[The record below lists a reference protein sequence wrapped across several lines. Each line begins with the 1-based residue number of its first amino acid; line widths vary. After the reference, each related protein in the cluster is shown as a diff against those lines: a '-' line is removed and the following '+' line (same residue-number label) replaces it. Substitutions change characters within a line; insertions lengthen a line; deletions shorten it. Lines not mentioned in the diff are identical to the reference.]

1 MAYTAYDG
9 YNNQFGYPLQH
20 SLSHGAPAYGVHP
33 SEYGYQDPIYA
44 GAYGENYPQAAYP
57 VYTPQRT
64 VSQFGRAY
72 DDLDVRDPYY
82 ADRAYGA
89 PYVRHRRH
97 SMSRSLS
104 RMGRPTLDGY
114 RRMSSVVIK
123 FKRKGGFRSGITL
136 GEAMSDAHLSNNH
149 DYSVY
154 DLNADARG
162 RIILKVKWTGYSPMT
177 YELPV
182 DTYDGRVELQT
193 VARRIARAC
202 VHFLQLNFKP
212 PEGQFTV
219 LAAFILRTTEELKLI
234 SLGTGSKCLPAT
246 RLPENGDA
254 LHDSHAEVLARR
266 GAIRWLLEEI
276 GRHCSE
282 NVPYT
287 SRWLDRH
294 SDGNFTLREGV
305 KLDMYISTVPCGDAS
320 TRYLASFQEAEMAA
334 LKDSV
339 KHPDLP
345 PNATSRGRDNYS
357 LYGVMRTKPGR
368 ADSPPTLSMSCSDK
382 IAAWNVL
389 GIQGALSSTLI
400 GPIYIGRII
409 IGEVAPVMR
418 DTVAADCARALY
430 ARLRSVQGKSSLSS
444 LPASYRLNEPSIEF
458 TSVVFTHSRYA
469 SEPPATSG
477 CNDSLCWVSDSPRPR
492 EVLINGFRRGV
503 SPKHRDNPKF
513 RPILS
518 KLALCALY
526 EEARAVSGTTVVSSG
541 TYYETKQKAS
551 AYQKAKAALKGP
563 GGPFEGWIMS
573 GKEWESFDVNG
584 LLCPENCG

>member
-1 MAYTAYDG
+1 MAYSAYDG
-9 YNNQFGYPLQH
+9 YGGQFGYPLQH
-20 SLSHGAPAYGVHP
+20 SLSHGAPAYGIHP

-44 GAYGENYPQAAYP
+44 GAYGENYPQGAYP
-57 VYTPQRT
+57 IYTPQRT

-72 DDLDVRDPYY
+72 DDLDLRDPYY

-89 PYVRHRRH
+89 PYMRHRRH

-104 RMGRPTLDGY
+104 RMGRPSLDGY

-149 DYSVY
+149 DYSLY

-219 LAAFILRTTEELKLI
+219 LAALILRTTDELKVV

-246 RLPENGDA
+246 RLPKNGDA

-276 GRHCSE
+276 GRQCSQGP
-282 NVPYT
+282 PYT
-287 SRWLDRH
+287 SRWLTRNE
-294 SDGNFTLREGV
+294 DGQFALREGV
-305 KLDMYISTVPCGDAS
+305 NLDMYISTLPCGDAS
-320 TRYLASFQEAEMAA
+320 TRYLASFQDAEMAA

-339 KHPDLP
+339 KHSELP
-345 PNATSRGRDNYS
+345 SNATSRGRNNYS

-389 GIQGALSSTLI
+389 GIQGALASRLTA
-400 GPIYIGRII
+400 PIYVSRIV

-418 DTVAADCARALY
+418 DTVAADCTRALY
-430 ARLRSVQGKSSLSS
+430 ARLHSIEG
-444 LPASYRLNEPSIEF
+444 LPAPYRLNEPLIEF
-458 TSVVFTHSRYA
+458 TSVAFAHSRYA
-469 SEPPATSG
+469 CDPPAASG

-503 SPKHRDNPKF
+503 SPKHRHDSKF

-518 KLALCALY
+518 KLALYVLY
-526 EEARAVSGTTVVSSG
+526 EEVRAKAGFAVSSPG
-541 TYYETKQKAS
+541 TYCEAKNEAS
-551 AYQKAKAALKGP
+551 QYQAAKTSLKGP
-563 GGPFEGWIMS
+563 GGPFEGWVVS
-573 GKEWESFDVNG
+573 GQEWESFYIDG
-584 LLCPENCG
+584 SLREEKPRK